1 MNPKLREKSVD
12 RLFEGILKLQTLD
25 ECYAFFEDI
34 GTISEIRAL
43 AQRLDVAVMLSEKR
57 TYREIHVETGAS
69 EATISR
75 VSRALYY
82 GADGYRL
89 VLSRL
94 GCTVPDAPGAPG
106 ARHGHSGDAGAGQP
120 QRMQAELIESGE
132 EG

>member
-1 MNPKLREKSVD
+1 MNPKLRDKSVD
-12 RLFEGILKLQTLD
+12 RLFEGIMKLQSLD

-43 AQRLDVAVMLSEKR
+43 AQRLDVAAMLAERR
-57 TYREIHVETGAS
+57 TYREIHVDTGAS

-94 GCTVPDAPGAPG
+94 GCAVPEDHAV
-106 ARHGHSGDAGAGQP
+106 RHPHP
-120 QRMQAELIESGE
+120 QDDMSATLPHPTENATESGE
-132 EG
+132 GT